1 MKKRYIVM
9 APNNFQ
15 VMFFIII
22 IIIIIIIKEHK
33 GISVLVSGLF
43 LILFFDG
50 LDSRELICLKH
61 DKKPVPSIIFQVLR
75 TLN

>member
-15 VMFFIII
+15 VMFIII

-61 DKKPVPSIIFQVLR
+61 DKKLVPSIIFQVLR

>member
-15 VMFFIII
+15 VMFIII

>member
-1 MKKRYIVM
+1 M

-15 VMFFIII
+15 VMFII

-61 DKKPVPSIIFQVLR
+61 DKKPVPIFQVLR

>member
-15 VMFFIII
+15 VMFFFF

>member
-15 VMFFIII
+15 VMFFFI

>member
-15 VMFFIII
+15 VMFFII

>member
-15 VMFFIII
+15 VMFF
-22 IIIIIIIKEHK
+22 IIIIIIKEHK